1 MRFVK
6 MQGAGNDFILIN
18 GLKEKSPSNLLDVAS
33 NLCDRH
39 FGIGADGLIIILP
52 SEIADIKMCIINSDG
67 SEAEM
72 CGNGIRCF
80 ARYVYEE
87 GIVKKEVFKVET
99 LAGIMSPHLILEK
112 GKVVGVTVDMG
123 EPSLEG
129 SSVPILGFV
138 GQVINEP
145 LKVLDTTFKI
155 TALLMGVPHCVV
167 FVDDVSNLDVAK
179 YGAAIETNP
188 VFPRKSNVHFLEIIN
203 EREIE
208 MRVWERGAGLTLA
221 CGTGACASLVASV
234 LNKKTGRKA
243 KMNLPGGTLYIEWA
257 NNNHVYM
264 TGPAK
269 RTFSGEIQDSVLFE
283 LN

>member
-1 MRFVK
+1 